1 MNRSSLS
8 GIGPHCQQLC
18 SGTPGAES
26 QLGGDS
32 GYVLFGDGLPDTLG
46 DWDMLGWLVGTTETE
61 GWLDGTVETE
71 GWLDGSDV
79 GAVEILGPDE
89 GLEVG
94 ISVGKNVGLCDLFNN
109 VSIFPKYIKTVNT
122 NTREKRP

>member
-8 GIGPHCQQLC
+8 GISPHCQQLC

-79 GAVEILGPDE
+79 GAVEILGPDD

-94 ISVGKNVGLCDLFNN
+94 ISVGKDVGLCDLLNKCQFFQN
-109 VSIFPKYIKTVNT
+109 IKTVNT